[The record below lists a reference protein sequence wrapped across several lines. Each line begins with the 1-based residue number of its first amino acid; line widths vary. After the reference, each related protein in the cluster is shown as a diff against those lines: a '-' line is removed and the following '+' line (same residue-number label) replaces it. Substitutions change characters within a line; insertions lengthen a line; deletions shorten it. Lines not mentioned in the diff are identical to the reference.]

1 MRYARIKNSSERIFL
16 FIGHGNEINVFCA
29 GYSCVILRNA
39 ARIDA
44 VNIKSVLRIFI
55 HAVFYYSVYCGC

>member
-29 GYSCVILRNA
+29 GYSCVVLRNA

-44 VNIKSVLRIFI
+44 VNIKSILRII
-55 HAVFYYSVYCGC
+55 TVR